1 MNPSTKDRAQGRI
14 FKPSGCR
21 FWYIQYYDVQP
32 RATKSGRLTKRRTES
47 SKSTSRGVA
56 EQLLRDRLHRKDRGE
71 TILNPR
77 KVAFRELVELIEAD
91 YATSGNRSARRLRT
105 SLKHLRRAFGA
116 DRAVDITSG
125 RWLAYLAQRQ
135 AAGAAASTIMS
146 ERAALHRMF
155 TLAVQAERLAS
166 IPHLK
171 RVRVENERPVEAIL
185 DDEEIAAILADAKYP
200 DDLKGAFE
208 FGALTGWRIPSEVWT
223 LTWNR
228 VDLAERV
235 IRLPVGS
242 TKNREKRE
250 LRFGDYPALVALL
263 ERWSAKRRP
272 PSPFVFHRK
281 GKPIAHKRAYAEW
294 HEVCDRLEIRDK
306 DAYTVRHAMTMR
318 LDGNGVPLK
327 VGMSIT
333 GHKSEKMYLRYR
345 QVAKG
350 EQEAALAKIAAE

>member
-1 MNPSTKDRAQGRI
+1 MNASTKDRPQGRI
-14 FKPSGCR
+14 FKPRGCR
-21 FWYIQYYDVQP
+21 YWYIQYYDVQP
-32 RATKSGRLTKRRTES
+32 RETKSGRLTKRRTES
-47 SKSTSRGVA
+47 AKSTSRSVA
-56 EQLLRDRLHRKDRGE
+56 EQMLRDRLHRKDRGE

-77 KVAFRELVELIEAD
+77 KVMFSELEKLIKND
-91 YATSGNRSARRLRT
+91 YATSGNRSLRRLKT
-105 SLKHLRRAFGA
+105 SLKHLHKAFGA
-116 DRAVDITSG
+116 DRAIDVTSG

-135 AAGAAASTIMS
+135 AAGAAASTIMA

-155 TLAVQAERLAS
+155 TLAIQAERLAS
-166 IPHLK
+166 TPHFK

-185 DDEEIAAILADAKYP
+185 DDEEIAAILADEKYP
-200 DDLKGAFE
+200 EDLKGAFE

-228 VDLAERV
+228 VDIAERV

-250 LRFGDYPALVALL
+250 LRFEDYPALVALL
-263 ERWSAKRRP
+263 ERWLAKRRP

-345 QVAKG
+345 QVGKG
-350 EQEAALAKIAAE
+350 EQEAALAKIAE